1 MWKAILALVCA
12 AAATDM
18 TAVLAQAYP
27 AKPIRFIVP
36 FPPGGGNDLIARE
49 LAQHV
54 TEPLG
59 QPVIVENRPGAS
71 TLIGTEAAA
80 KSLPD
85 GYTLFMGN
93 NSTLTIN
100 PNLYKKLPY
109 DAIRDFAPLS
119 LLASAPFLL
128 LAHPS
133 LPAHS
138 VKELIALARLRPGQ
152 LNFASSGLGIAT
164 HLAGEMLKVM
174 AHIDIVHIP
183 YKGAAPALTDLMGGQ
198 VELGFTNVLTAL
210 PHVRSARLRVL
221 AVTSKTRSRVLPQVP
236 AIAESGLPDYEASV
250 WYAILAPARTPAPAL
265 TRLHS
270 EFVKALQQPK
280 VQERLA
286 SDGASIVGSSPDV
299 LARTIEADT
308 ARWGKV
314 IRQNRIF
321 LLQRNDP

>member
-1 MWKAILALVCA
+1 MWKVFLAVVFA

-18 TAVLAQAYP
+18 TPVSAQAYP

-54 TEPLG
+54 TEPLA

-109 DAIRDFAPLS
+109 DAVRDFAPLS

-133 LPAHS
+133 LPAQS

-152 LNFASSGLGIAT
+152 LNFGSSGLGIAT

-198 VELGFTNVLTAL
+198 VELGFTNVLSSL
-210 PHVRSARLRVL
+210 PHVRSGRLRVL

-250 WYAILAPARTPAPAL
+250 WYAILAPARTPASAL

-270 EFVKALQQPK
+270 EFVKALQQSN
-280 VQERLA
+280 VRERLA
-286 SDGASIVGSSPDV
+286 SDGASIVGSTPDV

-314 IRQNRIF
+314 IRQNGLSLETPR
-321 LLQRNDP
+321 

>member
-1 MWKAILALVCA
+1 MWQPILAVVFA
-12 AAATDM
+12 AAVTG
-18 TAVLAQAYP
+18 VPPVSAQTYP

-36 FPPGGGNDLIARE
+36 CPPSGGNDLIARE

-54 TEPLG
+54 TDSLG
-59 QPVIVENRPGAS
+59 QLVIVENRPGAS

-80 KSLPD
+80 KAQPD

-109 DAIRDFAPLS
+109 DAVRDFAPLS

-133 LPAHS
+133 LPAQS

-152 LNFASSGLGIAT
+152 LNFGSSGLGIAT
-164 HLAGEMLKVM
+164 HLAGEMLKLM
-174 AHIDIVHIP
+174 ARIDIVHIP

-198 VELGFTNVLTAL
+198 VELGFTNVLSAM
-210 PHVRSARLRVL
+210 PHVRSGRLRAL
-221 AVTSKTRSRVLPQVP
+221 AVTSKARSRVLPHVP

-250 WYAILAPARTPAPAL
+250 WYAVLAPARTPAPVL
-265 TRLHS
+265 TRLHN

-286 SDGASIVGSSPDV
+286 SDGASIVGSTPDV
-299 LARTIEADT
+299 LARTIEADI
-308 ARWGKV
+308 ARWGNV
-314 IRQNRIF
+314 IRHNGLSLDTPR
-321 LLQRNDP
+321 